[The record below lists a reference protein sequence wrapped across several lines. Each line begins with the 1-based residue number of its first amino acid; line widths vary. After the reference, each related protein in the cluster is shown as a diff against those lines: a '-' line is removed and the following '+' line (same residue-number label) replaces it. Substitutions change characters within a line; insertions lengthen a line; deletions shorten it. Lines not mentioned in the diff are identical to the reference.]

1 MMRRSLVILVLLAVL
16 PSWADAATW
25 YVRPATDGNGT
36 DLNYG
41 DEDGTSSANAFDGFA
56 DITGLT
62 AGDTVCLPGSDEPF
76 FERLNTGTVGTASA
90 YVTYKGC
97 GEDHALIWSAQGLS
111 GTRSFNSSRA
121 AVTGAAYAWSADL
134 GQGVYRKRID
144 VRPRQLW
151 EDTTW
156 LQPVNIN
163 ALSEEAVLGTLSA
176 GQWGV
181 RDNGDST
188 YLIYYRATWSGKT
201 PSTTTIRCEDIPTS
215 DGSTVGIVLVDLDY
229 QTFQD
234 IDVWGVSAST
244 SSRSL
249 YIVNASHIILDDVGF
264 YRNKE
269 GPSIIPSSVAITDII
284 WRNVNVQD
292 SCETS
297 VFISPVTGLT
307 DMLVEDSEF
316 SGAQATCY
324 NGTDF
329 TAGDGDGFAIGQ
341 GGGTVSNVVLKRV
354 VTNNNANAGIF
365 IGTSFSMTVTNFEVY
380 GWTADG
386 NVRNCWS
393 EGATAQTAGRLIFSG
408 FLCTGTTE
416 PNTYTTFFFG
426 ATPPAVRTVVVS
438 NGTIANNS
446 SFARISF
453 YPHADSNYIFRNL
466 AFVDNPGNP
475 SSDYGDFWTRA
486 AALIGDEVFD
496 NISFYSLPNQNRRF
510 ARLGVAQTAY
520 VYNSGSDFT
529 SFATAVSGTN
539 LTINTDPLVT
549 STYRLLPSSPLK
561 RTGTQHAYCA
571 DARGRVCPPSAPNS
585 GAYQSTSGDPAAPRA
600 VRN

>member
-1 MMRRSLVILVLLAVL
+1 MTRFLAWVLLIVVA
-16 PSWADAATW
+16 PSWAYAATW

-76 FERLNTGTVGTASA
+76 FEQLNTGTAGTASA
-90 YVTYKGC
+90 RITYKGC
-97 GEDHALIWSAQGLS
+97 GTDHALIWSAQGLS

-134 GQGVYRKRID
+134 GSGIYKKRID

-151 EDTTW
+151 EDATW
-156 LQPVNIN
+156 LQPVDID
-163 ALSEEAVLGTLSA
+163 AASEATVLGALA
-176 GQWGV
+176 VGQWGV

-188 YLIYYRATWSGKT
+188 YLIYYRATATGKT
-201 PSTTTIRCEDIPTS
+201 PATTVIRCEDIPTS
-215 DGSTVGIVLVDLDY
+215 DGSTTGIVVVDLDY

-234 IDVWGVSAST
+234 IDVWGLSASS
-244 SSRSL
+244 SSRSF
-249 YIVNASHIILDDVGF
+249 YIVNASHIILDGMTF

-269 GPSIIPSSVAITDII
+269 GPSIIPASVAITDII

-292 SCETS
+292 SCETG

-307 DMLVEDSEF
+307 DLLIEDSEF
-316 SGAQATCY
+316 SGSLASCY
-324 NGTDF
+324 NGTGF

-341 GGGTVSNVVLKRV
+341 AGGTVSNVILRRI

-393 EGATAQTAGRLIFSG
+393 EGANNAQTAGRLIFSG

-416 PNTYTTFFFG
+416 PNTYATFFFG
-426 ATPPAVRTVVVS
+426 ATPPAARTVVLA
-438 NGTIANNS
+438 NGTIAGNYN
-446 SFARISF
+446 FARVKF

-466 AFVDNPGNP
+466 LFTNNPGNA
-475 SSDYGDFWTRA
+475 SSDYGDFYTSA
-486 AALIGDEVFD
+486 AALIGDEIFD
-496 NISFYSLPNQNRRF
+496 NISFYSLPNLNRRIG
-510 ARLGVAQTAY
+510 RLGVGQTAY

-585 GAYQSTSGDPAAPRA
+585 GAYQSTSGDPAATRTA
-600 VRN
+600 RQ